1 MQQLPASPHSSGPPS
16 KRRRTQPG
24 LLRILPIGP
33 ELRVEELRALL
44 SEQED
49 MQLLPPIADP
59 DQALDVLSRTN
70 QVSRIDMVIVEG
82 EFCEEQH
89 SPLLPALSRT
99 LRCLIIAPPMYPSEI
114 KRLEEAGAYGYCPT
128 VASSQQLVKT
138 IRNIAR
144 GEKYFHPTPSTELRP
159 RLLTKRK
166 PVFYQERLEEQAAR
180 IGWPLSEIELLI
192 LSHFD
197 GANNDEIARRIQ
209 RPVGTV
215 RSATSRI
222 FFLLQ
227 QLSERQEIPN
237 RLVAFQVL
245 LELGIIEYR
254 PSMTSG

>member
-1 MQQLPASPHSSGPPS
+1 MQRPPASPHSGGPTS
-16 KRRRTQPG
+16 KRHRTQPG

-44 SEQED
+44 AEQED

-59 DQALDVLSRTN
+59 DQALDALSRTDR
-70 QVSRIDMVIVEG
+70 VSRIDVVIVEG
-82 EFCEEQH
+82 EFCEEPH
-89 SPLLPALSRT
+89 SHLLQVLSRH
-99 LRCLIIAPPMYPSEI
+99 LRCLVIAPPMSPSET

-128 VASSQQLVKT
+128 AASSQQLMKT
-138 IRNIAR
+138 IRKIGR
-144 GEKYFHPTPSTELRP
+144 GEKYFHPTPSAELRP
-159 RLLTKRK
+159 RLLAKRQ
-166 PVFYQERLEEQAAR
+166 PVFFQERLEEQAAR
-180 IGWPLSEIELLI
+180 INWPLSEIERLI

-197 GANNDEIARRIQ
+197 GANNGEIAQRIH

-245 LELGIIEYR
+245 LELGILEYR
-254 PSMTSG
+254 

>member
-1 MQQLPASPHSSGPPS
+1 MQRSPASPHSRGSSTRPPPAQS
-16 KRRRTQPG
+16 R

-44 SEQED
+44 AEQED

-70 QVSRIDMVIVEG
+70 RVSRIDVVIVEG

-89 SPLLPALSRT
+89 YHLLQVLSRH
-99 LRCLIIAPPMYPSEI
+99 LRCLVIAPPMYPTET
-114 KRLEEAGAYGYCPT
+114 KRLEEVGAYGYCPT
-128 VASSQQLVKT
+128 AASSQQLVKT
-138 IRNIAR
+138 IRKIGR

-159 RLLTKRK
+159 RLFTKRQ
-166 PVFYQERLEEQAAR
+166 PVFFQERLEEQAAR
-180 IGWPLSEIELLI
+180 INWPLSEIERLI

-197 GANNDEIARRIQ
+197 GANNGEIAQKIHW
-209 RPVGTV
+209 PVGTV

-254 PSMTSG
+254 

>member
-1 MQQLPASPHSSGPPS
+1 
-16 KRRRTQPG
+16 
-24 LLRILPIGP
+24 LRILPIGP

-70 QVSRIDMVIVEG
+70 RMSRIDVVIVEG

-89 SPLLPALSRT
+89 SHLLQVLSRH
-99 LRCLIIAPPMYPSEI
+99 LRCLVIAPPMYPSET

-128 VASSQQLVKT
+128 AASSQQLVKT
-138 IRNIAR
+138 IRKIAR
-144 GEKYFHPTPSTELRP
+144 GEKYFHPTPLTELGP
-159 RLLTKRK
+159 RLLAKRQ
-166 PVFYQERLEEQAAR
+166 PVFFQERLEEQAAR
-180 IGWPLSEIELLI
+180 INWPLSEIERLI

-197 GANNDEIARRIQ
+197 GANNGEIAQGIH

-254 PSMTSG
+254 

>member
-1 MQQLPASPHSSGPPS
+1 MSMQRSPDSPHSKRSTSRHPS
-16 KRRRTQPG
+16 TQPG
-24 LLRILPIGP
+24 FLRILLIGP
-33 ELRVEELRALL
+33 ELRLEELRALL

-49 MQLLPPIADP
+49 MQFLPPITDR
-59 DQALDVLSRTN
+59 DQAVGVLSRTN
-70 QVSRIDMVIVEG
+70 LVSRIDVVIVEW

-89 SPLLPALSRT
+89 YHLLQVLSRR
-99 LRCLIIAPPMYPSEI
+99 LRCLVIGPSIYPSET

-128 VASSQQLVKT
+128 AASSQQLVKT
-138 IRNIAR
+138 IRKNAR

-159 RLLTKRK
+159 NLFVKRQ
-166 PVFYQERLEEQAAR
+166 PVFFQERLEEQAAS
-180 IGWPLSEIELLI
+180 ISWPLSAIELLI

-197 GANNDEIARRIQ
+197 GANNNEIARRIH

-254 PSMTSG
+254 

>member
-1 MQQLPASPHSSGPPS
+1 MQRSPSSPDSRGPIS

-24 LLRILPIGP
+24 LLRILLIGP

-49 MQLLPPIADP
+49 MQFLPPLADP
-59 DQALDVLSRTN
+59 DQALEVLSRTN
-70 QVSRIDMVIVEG
+70 RVSRIDVVIVEG
-82 EFCEEQH
+82 EFCEEPH
-89 SPLLPALSRT
+89 YHLLQVLSRQ
-99 LRCLIIAPPMYPSEI
+99 LRCLIIAPPMYPSET

-128 VASSQQLVKT
+128 AASSQQLVKT
-138 IRNIAR
+138 IRKIAR

-159 RLLTKRK
+159 QLFAKRQ
-166 PVFYQERLEEQAAR
+166 PVFFQERLEEQAAR
-180 IGWPLSEIELLI
+180 ISWPLSEIELLI

-197 GANNDEIARRIQ
+197 GANNDEIAQRIH

-215 RSATSRI
+215 RSATSRV

-254 PSMTSG
+254 

>member
-1 MQQLPASPHSSGPPS
+1 M
-16 KRRRTQPG
+16 
-24 LLRILPIGP
+24 RILPIGP

-44 SEQED
+44 AEQED

-59 DQALDVLSRTN
+59 DQALDALSRTDR
-70 QVSRIDMVIVEG
+70 VSRIDVVIVEG
-82 EFCEEQH
+82 EFCEEPH
-89 SPLLPALSRT
+89 SHLLQVLSRH
-99 LRCLIIAPPMYPSEI
+99 LRCLVIAPPMSPSET

-128 VASSQQLVKT
+128 AASSQQLMKT
-138 IRNIAR
+138 IRKIGR
-144 GEKYFHPTPSTELRP
+144 GEKYFHPTPSAELRP
-159 RLLTKRK
+159 RLLAKRQ
-166 PVFYQERLEEQAAR
+166 PVFFQERLEEQAAR
-180 IGWPLSEIELLI
+180 INWPLSEIERLI

-197 GANNDEIARRIQ
+197 GANNGEIAQRIH

-245 LELGIIEYR
+245 LELGILEYR
-254 PSMTSG
+254 

>member
-1 MQQLPASPHSSGPPS
+1 MQRPSASPHSSGPTS
-16 KRRRTQPG
+16 RRYRTQQG

-70 QVSRIDMVIVEG
+70 GISRIDVAIVEG
-82 EFCEEQH
+82 ESCEEQLY
-89 SPLLPALSRT
+89 PLLQVLSRH
-99 LRCLIIAPPMYPSEI
+99 LRCLIISPPMYPSQI

-128 VASSQQLVKT
+128 SASSQQLVKT
-138 IRNIAR
+138 IRTIAR
-144 GEKYFHPTPSTELRP
+144 GEKYFHPTPLSELRP
-159 RLLTKRK
+159 QLLTKRK
-166 PVFYQERLEEQAAR
+166 LVFYQERLEEQTASIA
-180 IGWPLSEIELLI
+180 WPLTEIERLI
-192 LSHFD
+192 LSNFD
-197 GANNDEIARRIQ
+197 GANNNEIARRIQ

-215 RSATSRI
+215 RSTTSRI

-237 RLVAFQVL
+237 RLIAFQIL
-245 LELGIIEYR
+245 LELGIFEYR
-254 PSMTSG
+254 

>member
-1 MQQLPASPHSSGPPS
+1 MQRSPASPHSGGPTS
-16 KRRRTQPG
+16 KRHLTQPG
-24 LLRILPIGP
+24 LLRILLIGP

-70 QVSRIDMVIVEG
+70 RVSHIDVVIVEG
-82 EFCEEQH
+82 EFCEEPPYH
-89 SPLLPALSRT
+89 LLQALSRH
-99 LRCLIIAPPMYPSEI
+99 LRCLVIAPPMYPSET

-128 VASSQQLVKT
+128 AASSQQLVKA
-138 IRNIAR
+138 IRKIAR
-144 GEKYFHPTPSTELRP
+144 GEKYFLPTPSTELRP
-159 RLLTKRK
+159 QLFAKRQ
-166 PVFYQERLEEQAAR
+166 PVFFRERLEQQAASIR
-180 IGWPLSEIELLI
+180 WPLSEIELLI

-197 GANNDEIARRIQ
+197 GANNDEIAQRIH

-215 RSATSRI
+215 RSATSRV

-245 LELGIIEYR
+245 LELGILEYR
-254 PSMTSG
+254 

>member
-1 MQQLPASPHSSGPPS
+1 MSMLRSSDSPHSRGSSSRPPPA
-16 KRRRTQPG
+16 QPR
-24 LLRILPIGP
+24 LLRILLIGP

-70 QVSRIDMVIVEG
+70 RVLRIDVVIVEW

-89 SPLLPALSRT
+89 NPLLQVLSRR
-99 LRCLIIAPPMYPSEI
+99 LRCLIIGPPMYPSET
-114 KRLEEAGAYGYCPT
+114 KRLEEAGAYGYCAT
-128 VASSQQLVKT
+128 AASSQQLMKT
-138 IRNIAR
+138 IRKIAR
-144 GEKYFHPTPSTELRP
+144 GEKYFHLTPSTELRP
-159 RLLTKRK
+159 NLFAKRR
-166 PVFYQERLEEQAAR
+166 PVFFQERLEEQAAS
-180 IGWPLSEIELLI
+180 ISWPLSGIELLI

-197 GANNDEIARRIQ
+197 GANNDEIARRIH

-254 PSMTSG
+254 

>member
-1 MQQLPASPHSSGPPS
+1 MQQPPASPHSSGPTS
-16 KRRRTQPG
+16 KRHLTQPG
-24 LLRILPIGP
+24 LLRILLIGP

-49 MQLLPPIADP
+49 MQFLPSLTDP

-70 QVSRIDMVIVEG
+70 RVSRIDVVIVEW

-89 SPLLPALSRT
+89 SPLLQVLTKR
-99 LRCLIIAPPMYPSEI
+99 LRCLVIGPPMYPTET
-114 KRLEEAGAYGYCPT
+114 KRFVEAGAYGYCPT
-128 VASSQQLVKT
+128 SVSSQQLVKA
-138 IRNIAR
+138 IRKIAR
-144 GEKYFHPTPSTELRP
+144 GEKYLHPTPTTELRTQ
-159 RLLTKRK
+159 LFAKRQ
-166 PVFYQERLEEQAAR
+166 PVFFQERLEEQAAS
-180 IGWPLSEIELLI
+180 INWPLSEIELLI
-192 LSHFD
+192 LSQFD
-197 GANNDEIARRIQ
+197 GANNDEIARRIH
-209 RPVGTV
+209 RPAGTV

-254 PSMTSG
+254 

>member
-1 MQQLPASPHSSGPPS
+1 
-16 KRRRTQPG
+16 
-24 LLRILPIGP
+24 
-33 ELRVEELRALL
+33 
-44 SEQED
+44 

-70 QVSRIDMVIVEG
+70 GISRIDMVIVEG
-82 EFCEEQH
+82 EFCEKQH
-89 SPLLPALSRT
+89 YRLLQVLSRH

-128 VASSQQLVKT
+128 SASSQQLVKT
-138 IRNIAR
+138 IRKIAR
-144 GEKYFHPTPSTELRP
+144 GEKYFHPTPLSELRP
-159 RLLTKRK
+159 HLPSKRK

-192 LSHFD
+192 LSNFD
-197 GANNDEIARRIQ
+197 GANNDEIARRIH

-215 RSATSRI
+215 RSTTSRI

-227 QLSERQEIPN
+227 QISERQEIPN
-237 RLVAFQVL
+237 RLIAFQIL

-254 PSMTSG
+254 

>member
-1 MQQLPASPHSSGPPS
+1 MQRPPASPHSGRPPS
-16 KRRRTQPG
+16 KRRRAQPG

-33 ELRVEELRALL
+33 ELRVEELLALL

-70 QVSRIDMVIVEG
+70 QVSRIDVVIVEG

-89 SPLLPALSRT
+89 YHLLRALSSR
-99 LRCLIIAPPMYPSEI
+99 LRCLIIAPPMYPSET
-114 KRLEEAGAYGYCPT
+114 KRLEEAGAYGYCST
-128 VASSQQLVKT
+128 VASPQQLVKT
-138 IRNIAR
+138 IRKIAQ
-144 GEKYFHPTPSTELRP
+144 GEKYFYPTPSTELRP
-159 RLLTKRK
+159 SLSAKRQ
-166 PVFYQERLEEQAAR
+166 PVFFQERLEEQAAS
-180 IGWPLSEIELLI
+180 ISWPLSEIEVLI

-197 GANNDEIARRIQ
+197 GANNDEIARRIH

-227 QLSERQEIPN
+227 QLSERHAIPN

-254 PSMTSG
+254 

>member
-1 MQQLPASPHSSGPPS
+1 MQRPPASTQSSRPTS
-16 KRRRTQPG
+16 KRRRPQPG

-59 DQALDVLSRTN
+59 DQALEVLSRMN
-70 QVSRIDMVIVEG
+70 RVSRIDVVILEG
-82 EFCEEQH
+82 EFCEELH
-89 SPLLPALSRT
+89 YPLLQVLSRQ

-114 KRLEEAGAYGYCPT
+114 KRLEEAGASGYCPT
-128 VASSQQLVKT
+128 AASSQQLVKT
-138 IRNIAR
+138 IRKIAR

-159 RLLTKRK
+159 HPLGKRQ
-166 PVFYQERLEEQAAR
+166 PVFFPERLEEQAAR
-180 IGWPLSEIELLI
+180 ISWPLSEIELSI

-197 GANNDEIARRIQ
+197 GANNNEIAQRIH

-245 LELGIIEYR
+245 LELGILEYR
-254 PSMTSG
+254 